1 MRQPPGR
8 QRIGNCN
15 EAITTIAAM
24 PPAAAPSSPQASPT
38 TISGSGARLI
48 SNSEISAPEVIDANI
63 NADARP
69 AAKAM
74 DIVAII
80 SCPAPFE
87 RLEVATDPNHRR
99 PDDPEAL

>member
-1 MRQPPGR
+1 M
-8 QRIGNCN
+8 
-15 EAITTIAAM
+15 AALM
-24 PPAAAPSSPQASPT
+24 APHPNPT

-48 SNSEISAPEVIDANI
+48 NSSETAAPEVIEANI

-69 AAKAM
+69 AASAIDK
-74 DIVAII
+74 VAII

-87 RLEVATDPNHRR
+87 RLEVVVDPNHRQ